1 MCGILAS
8 NSAFETS
15 WFAASMNSS
24 MSWWLS
30 LYSIFSIL
38 SAYPFLSQKILNS
51 GISRSRLPA
60 FMRRFRIWEAIFH
73 SPRTVSRNSASS
85 ARESSESALPENAV
99 S

>member
-1 MCGILAS
+1 
-8 NSAFETS
+8 
-15 WFAASMNSS
+15 MNSS